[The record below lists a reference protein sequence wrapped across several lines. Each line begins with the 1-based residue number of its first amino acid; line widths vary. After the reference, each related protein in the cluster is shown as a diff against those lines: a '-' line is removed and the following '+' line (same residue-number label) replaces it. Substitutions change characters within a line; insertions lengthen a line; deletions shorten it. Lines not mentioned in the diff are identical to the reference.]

1 MRHRF
6 AGGGGEQCRRLPTPV
21 PAKTRAAVRLH
32 QVVQAAQYNYT
43 AFETIASGEY
53 DKRRRKIEKSVYRSG
68 PYCTSRPGACR
79 AHASM
84 ANA

>member
-32 QVVQAAQYNYT
+32 QVVQAAQDNYT

-53 DKRRRKIEKSVYRSG
+53 DKRRRKLRS
-68 PYCTSRPGACR
+68 PCTGLDRTVQVVRVR
-79 AHASM
+79 AGHM
-84 ANA
+84 Q